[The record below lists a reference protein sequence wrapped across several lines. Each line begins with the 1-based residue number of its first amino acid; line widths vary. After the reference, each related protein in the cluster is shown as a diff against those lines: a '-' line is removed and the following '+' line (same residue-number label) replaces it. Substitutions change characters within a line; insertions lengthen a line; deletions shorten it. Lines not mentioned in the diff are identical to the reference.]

1 MIKKIIK
8 YFKRKRFDLRKA
20 CIDEY
25 GEDFGELYDKI
36 NTGQPIGGFLETDMF
51 LDMIKSVKRKHGIL

>member
-1 MIKKIIK
+1 MIKKILK

-25 GEDFGELYDKI
+25 GEEFGELYDKI
-36 NTGQPIGGFLETDMF
+36 NTGQPIGGFLETAMF
-51 LDMIKSVKRKHGIL
+51 LDMIKSVKRKNDVL

>member
-25 GEDFGELYDKI
+25 GEEFGELYDKI
-36 NTGQPIGGFLETDMF
+36 NTGQPIGGFLETAMF
-51 LDMIKSVKRKHGIL
+51 LDMIKSVKREHGIL

>member
-8 YFKRKRFDLRKA
+8 YFKRKKFDLRKA

-25 GEDFGELYDKI
+25 GEEFGELYDKI
-36 NTGQPIGGFLETDMF
+36 NTGQPIGGFLETAMF
-51 LDMIKSVKRKHGIL
+51 LDMIKSVKRKNDIL

>member
-36 NTGQPIGGFLETDMF
+36 NTGQPIGGFLETAMF

>member
-25 GEDFGELYDKI
+25 GEEFGELYDKI
-36 NTGQPIGGFLETDMF
+36 NTGQPIGGFLETAMF

>member
-1 MIKKIIK
+1 MIKKILK

-25 GEDFGELYDKI
+25 GEEFGELYDKI
-36 NTGQPIGGFLETDMF
+36 NTGQPIGGFLETAMF
-51 LDMIKSVKRKHGIL
+51 LDMIKSVKRKNGIL

>member
-25 GEDFGELYDKI
+25 GEEFGEFYDKI
-36 NTGQPIGGFLETDMF
+36 NTGQPIGGFLETAMF

>member
-1 MIKKIIK
+1 MLKKIIK

-25 GEDFGELYDKI
+25 GEEFGELYDKI
-36 NTGQPIGGFLETDMF
+36 NTGQPIGGFLETAMF

>member
-25 GEDFGELYDKI
+25 GEEFGELYDKI
-36 NTGQPIGGFLETDMF
+36 NTGQPIGGFLETAMF
-51 LDMIKSVKRKHGIL
+51 LDMIKSVKRKNGIL